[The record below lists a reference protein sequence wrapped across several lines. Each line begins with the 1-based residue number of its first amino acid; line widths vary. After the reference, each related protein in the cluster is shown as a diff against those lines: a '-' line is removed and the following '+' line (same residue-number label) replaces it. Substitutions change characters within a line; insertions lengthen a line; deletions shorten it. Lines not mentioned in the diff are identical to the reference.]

1 MKNHKFFLINNIM
14 DNLNI
19 LFAIPIGILFNMIIH
34 NVSDI
39 FTNNIEKKLMFLLI
53 FAVIGILIGK
63 FLLENKTL
71 RYGLY
76 FGSSILLY
84 YSLIMNWDIMDQYAK
99 VILIC
104 VIFGYVIKFA
114 TK

>member
-1 MKNHKFFLINNIM
+1 ME
-14 DNLNI
+14 NLNI

-34 NVSDI
+34 NISDI
-39 FTNNIEKKLMFLLI
+39 VTHNIEKKLMFLLI
-53 FAVIGILIGK
+53 LAVIGILIGK

-84 YSLIMNWDIMDQYAK
+84 YTLVMNWDVMDQYAK
-99 VILIC
+99 VIIIGIVL
-104 VIFGYVIKFA
+104 GYVVKFA
-114 TK
+114 IK